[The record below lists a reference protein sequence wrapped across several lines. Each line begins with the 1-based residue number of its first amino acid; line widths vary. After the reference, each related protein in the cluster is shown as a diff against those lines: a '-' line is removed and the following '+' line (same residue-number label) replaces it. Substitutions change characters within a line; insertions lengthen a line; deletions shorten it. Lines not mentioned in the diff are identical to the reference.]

1 MLGIDGKYPA
11 GLIKKQI
18 ITVLLEHCEIWPAKH
33 FIEKAILLNYVN
45 LSTISYPRLQISCRS
60 IDEFKIA
67 KKNWQS
73 FLNLEN
79 SCNTKKLKNLI
90 NIMNI
95 GKNIFSFQIYFFESS
110 SKLNPLKNWV
120 YLLLLN
126 NQTVLGLFLD
136 IIAEAYNSLLDVL
149 QEVRLVTEDS

>member
-33 FIEKAILLNYVN
+33 FIEKAILLNCVN
-45 LSTISYPRLQISCRS
+45 LSTISYPRLQINCRS

-73 FLNLEN
+73 FLNVEN
-79 SCNTKKLKNLI
+79 SCNAKKPEKPNKHYKHWQKHFFFP
-90 NIMNI
+90 NI
-95 GKNIFSFQIYFFESS
+95 FFESS

>member
-1 MLGIDGKYPA
+1 MFGIGGKYPA

-18 ITVLLEHCEIWPAKH
+18 LTVLLEHCEIWPAKH
-33 FIEKAILLNYVN
+33 FIEKAILLNYMN

-126 NQTVLGLFLD
+126 NQTVFRRKHPQSEDAFSFFLLML
-136 IIAEAYNSLLDVL
+136 Y
-149 QEVRLVTEDS
+149 